1 LPAYQEEQPGAAA
14 QAVEEDEQKL
24 RKPAEEPASNLPG
37 RSSTAR
43 KNIITNGQVLGT
55 ISKPTVHNN

>member
-24 RKPAEEPASNLPG
+24 RKPAEEPASNLP
-37 RSSTAR
+37 
-43 KNIITNGQVLGT
+43 
-55 ISKPTVHNN
+55 